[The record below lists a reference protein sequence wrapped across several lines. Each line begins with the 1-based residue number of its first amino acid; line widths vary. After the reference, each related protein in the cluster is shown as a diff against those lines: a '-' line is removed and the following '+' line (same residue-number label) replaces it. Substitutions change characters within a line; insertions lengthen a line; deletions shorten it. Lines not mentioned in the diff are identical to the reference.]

1 VRHRAGTRALY
12 PEAVPRL
19 ASVLRLAAR
28 LARTAGDG
36 RRRRRPARDRG
47 SDRYP
52 GDFEGAVQ
60 PEYAPDP
67 DGRPDPGEIVWS
79 WVPFEEDHAQGKDRP
94 VLVVGR
100 DGPWLLGLMLSSRDH
115 DTRPGRPGEEWLDLG
130 VGGWD
135 AQGRPSEVRLDR
147 VLRLAPEAV
156 RREGAVL
163 DRGRFDEVAGSLRRR
178 PGW

>member
-1 VRHRAGTRALY
+1 M
-12 PEAVPRL
+12 PRF

-28 LARTAGDG
+28 LTRRTDDG
-36 RRRRRPARDRG
+36 GRARRRVPDRG
-47 SDRYP
+47 AGGYP
-52 GDFEGAVQ
+52 GDFQGTVR
-60 PEYAPDP
+60 PEYAPDL

-79 WVPFEEDHAQGKDRP
+79 WVPFEEDHTQGKDRP
-94 VLVVGR
+94 LLVVGR

-115 DTRPGRPGEEWLDLG
+115 DTRPGRPGEDWLDLG
-130 VGGWD
+130 VGPWD

-147 VLRLAPEAV
+147 VVRLAPDAV

-163 DRGRFDEVAGSLRRR
+163 DRARFDEVAGSLRRR